1 MTGAYTMLRNIAVS
15 GFSVAIVVN
24 EVRPPLEI
32 RVGVQPPMGTML
44 VLKMVSLY

>member
-24 EVRPPLEI
+24 EVRPPL
-32 RVGVQPPMGTML
+32 
-44 VLKMVSLY
+44 VLDAKG